1 MAYID
6 KPILLDETGQKI
18 VDAINLLAVTQG
30 AAPEFTNWRQ
40 VQTAVAAGYG
50 QRFFPVGTQLAV
62 NHSVY
67 GTRLFDVVAHDYLK
81 SVHDVNAHTMTI
93 QQHDLLPGTQFDAP
107 EAFYYAETELAAGTY
122 NVILATAYGGWATG
136 TYQFTLTQA
145 VPAGGQ
151 LRINGYESTAIT
163 SLKVQSFANRTTN
176 TATESVAITAGSG
189 GTNLGTFGE
198 GAINSIQRVSYGS
211 NNYKESAMRQFLNS
225 SAAAGSVWTPQTKF
239 DRPPSWLTSLAGYKN
254 GLDQDFLA
262 VVGKVVL
269 PCSAN
274 NTYEAPDSSITK
286 GTKYTLND
294 EFYLASAMEIFNTN
308 WDVADDSKVFPFY
321 EGAVNADRIKYR
333 DGSAADWWLR
343 TPISGHAIYVRIVSS
358 DGTVSNYGAY
368 GATGLAP
375 ACTIV

>member
-1 MAYID
+1 MSKLFLPTKEQMDVMNENLAKIAAAVGSQVD
-6 KPILLDETGQKI
+6 ISTWAGIQKAVRSGIAKDIL
-18 VDAINLLAVTQG
+18 
-30 AAPEFTNWRQ
+30 
-40 VQTAVAAGYG
+40 
-50 QRFFPVGTQLAV
+50 PVGTQLAV

-81 SVHDVNAHTMTI
+81 SVHDENAHTMTI

-198 GAINSIQRVSYGS
+198 GAINSIHCVSYGS

-333 DGSAADWWLR
+333 DGSAAEWWLR
-343 TPISGHAIYVRIVSS
+343 TPYSGYAHGVRLVLS
-358 DGTVSNYGAY
+358 DGAVNVHSAY
-368 GATGLAP
+368 PAHGLAP

>member
-1 MAYID
+1 MNTI
-6 KPILLDETGQKI
+6 KPLMLDETGKEL
-18 VDAINLLAVTQG
+18 VDAIKLLAITQG
-30 AAPEFTNWRQ
+30 AAPEFTSWKQ
-40 VQTAVAAGYG
+40 IQTAIANGYG
-50 QRFFPVGTQLAV
+50 PKYFPVGTQLTV

-81 SVHDVNAHTMTI
+81 SVHDENAHTMTI
-93 QQHDLLPGTQFDAP
+93 QQHDLLPSTQFDAP
-107 EAFYYAETELAAGTY
+107 EAFYYAEAELPAGTY
-122 NVILATAYGGWATG
+122 NFTLATAYSSWAEG
-136 TYQFTLTQA
+136 TYQFTLTKP
-145 VPAGGQ
+145 VPKGGQ
-151 LRINGYESTAIT
+151 LAISGYADAAMTARQVR
-163 SLKVQSFANRTTN
+163 SYANQTTT

-198 GAINSIQRVSYGS
+198 GLNHSHRVPYGS

-274 NTYEAPDSSITK
+274 NTYEAPDSSIVK
-286 GTKYTLND
+286 GAKYTLND
-294 EFYLASAMEIFNTN
+294 EFYLASAGEIFNTN

-321 EGAVNADRIKYR
+321 EGAGNADRIKYR
-333 DGSAADWWLR
+333 DGSAAPWWLR
-343 TPISGHAIYVRIVSS
+343 TPYSGNANHARLVGS
-358 DGTVSNYGAY
+358 DGTMGNSSAVYAY
-368 GATGLAP
+368 GIAP

>member
-1 MAYID
+1 MSRLYLPTKEQMDTMNENLAKIAKAVGSQVD
-6 KPILLDETGQKI
+6 ISTWEGIQKAVRSGIAKDIL
-18 VDAINLLAVTQG
+18 
-30 AAPEFTNWRQ
+30 
-40 VQTAVAAGYG
+40 
-50 QRFFPVGTQLAV
+50 PVGSQLAV

-81 SVHDVNAHTMTI
+81 SVHDENAHTMTI

-107 EAFYYAETELAAGTY
+107 EAFYYAETQLAAGTY
-122 NVILATAYGGWATG
+122 NVILATAYGGWAAG

-239 DRPPSWLTSLAGYKN
+239 DRPPSWQTSLAGYKA
-254 GLDQDFLA
+254 GLDQNFLA

-274 NTYEAPDSSITK
+274 NIYEAPDSSIAK
-286 GTKYTLND
+286 GAKYTLND
-294 EFYLASAMEIFNTN
+294 EFYLASRAEIFGSH
-308 WDVADDSKVFPFY
+308 DVNDDTVLFPFY
-321 EGAVNADRIKYR
+321 EGAGNADRIKYR
-333 DGSAADWWLR
+333 DGSAAYWWLR
-343 TPISGHAIYVRIVSS
+343 TPYSGYAPIVRLVCS
-358 DGTVSNYGAY
+358 DGTMSCYGAIY
-368 GATGLAP
+368 SNGLAP

>member
-1 MAYID
+1 MSKLFLPTKEQMDVMNENLAKIAKAVGSQVD
-6 KPILLDETGQKI
+6 ISTWEGIQKAVRSGIAKDIL
-18 VDAINLLAVTQG
+18 
-30 AAPEFTNWRQ
+30 
-40 VQTAVAAGYG
+40 
-50 QRFFPVGTQLAV
+50 PVGSQLAV

-81 SVHDVNAHTMTI
+81 SVHDENAHTMTI

-107 EAFYYAETELAAGTY
+107 EAFYYAETQLAAGTY
-122 NVILATAYGGWATG
+122 NVILATAYGGWAAG

-239 DRPPSWLTSLAGYKN
+239 DRPPSWQTSLAGYKA

-274 NTYEAPDSSITK
+274 NIYEAPDSSITK
-286 GTKYTLND
+286 GTAYTLND
-294 EFYLASAMEIFNTN
+294 EFYLASRAEIFGSH
-308 WDVADDSKVFPFY
+308 DVNDGTVLFPFY
-321 EGAVNADRIKYR
+321 EGAGNADRIKYR
-333 DGSAADWWLR
+333 DGSAAYWWLR
-343 TPISGHAIYVRIVSS
+343 TPNSGHARNVRRVDS
-358 DGTVSNYGAY
+358 DGTVYYYGAS
-368 GATGLAP
+368 GAYGLAP